1 MRERQTT
8 RYATALDE
16 LDRYAELHR
25 FEGIG
30 SFYAWERLNMLV
42 GRLRAQ
48 YDAFE
53 LEGDLDPVREA
64 IEGYQRDLWRHH
76 IKPDQGINA
85 RLGELL
91 SGLEAEAPA
100 PTLDVLVSTV
110 PMAPGAHWPEQLL
123 TVRPEEL
130 QALLAQ
136 RTTPQGPPP
145 AA

>member
-25 FEGIG
+25 FEGIS
-30 SFYAWERLNMLV
+30 SFYHWERLKILAN
-42 GRLRAQ
+42 RLRSL

-53 LEGDLDPVREA
+53 LEGDLTPVRQEVDD
-64 IEGYQRDLWRHH
+64 YQRDLWRHH
-76 IKPDQGINA
+76 IKPDQGVNA
-85 RLGELL
+85 RLQEML
-91 SGLEAEAPA
+91 SGLEPDEAPR
-100 PTLDVLVSTV
+100 LDVLVSTV
-110 PMAPGAHWPEQLL
+110 AMAQTAQWPSSLL

-130 QALLAQ
+130 QALMEA
-136 RTTPQGPPP
+136 RASAQGPYP